1 MKNWRQFIQSLVVL
15 GYVSTTLV
23 SPVVTVLAVGE
34 NEVDPSP
41 QVEKLDAT
49 IDSEE
54 TIDSAP
60 IQDEKVVNEDN
71 NSASDTVTSEKDVE
85 IEPAEPTEVLKEDSE
100 EIKTEPKIE
109 EETTEPKT
117 NEEEVEATV
126 STAKMA
132 IEPLAADKNIALQI
146 MGINDFH
153 GALNTTG
160 TYYAPD
166 GTRLR
171 SLGTAPLLA
180 TYMNEAEQAFKAT
193 AIENGLKADSIR
205 VDSGDRVGASPA
217 VSGLLQDEPTI
228 RAYKAMGFDIGTLG
242 NHEFDEGL
250 AEYYRIT
257 KGIAPEAGKFKDYVM
272 EYSKK
277 NDGDNMEIVI
287 ANVVDKGTANIPYNW
302 KPYTVKEVDGVKVGF
317 IGIVTT
323 DIPNLV
329 LKQHYLGYDFLDEAE
344 TIEKYSKE
352 LKAKGVEAIV
362 VLAHVSAL
370 STPNKDNP
378 EAGNVG
384 GDVATIL
391 GTLDKKY
398 PEHSVDAVFS
408 GHNHQA
414 VDGVFNGTNSD
425 TLVVQSSSS
434 GKGFVNLIG
443 ELNPTTKD
451 FAETPSADVIFVEPG
466 KTPEPNVD
474 KLVKD
479 TEKIVDV
486 ITQEKIGTASGDIS
500 REVNEYKESALGNFI
515 TDGQLK
521 AARDWG
527 YKADFA
533 MTNNGGIRDNLK
545 VKEDGKTISWGA
557 AQATQPF
564 GNLLQIVEMKGSDV
578 LQVLNEQYDGGQ
590 KYFLQLSGLT
600 YRFTETSVEGQE
612 YGVLDVTLPD
622 GSSLD
627 LNKTYTVVI
636 NDFILGGG
644 DGFAGFT
651 KATKLGEIDPDTD
664 IFISYIKDLESKG
677 VIIDTKVEGRKQYI
691 SIESVIKDATT
702 LPELTEKTKELV
714 GVTVPGAT
722 VEMAL
727 RKTVISTV
735 ADDKGNFTLDLSS
748 LNLKVDDVWKLTVI
762 NPDGFAIE
770 LDVTVIAAK
779 EIPVEGDKTPVD
791 GDKTPVEGDKTPV
804 DGDKMP
810 VDGDKIPVD
819 GDKIP
824 VDGDKIPVDGDKT
837 PVDGDKMPVDGDKND
852 SSVSEEEQGKLPQT
866 GSQNLGLFSL
876 IGIAFAGSGAVIL
889 FKQKK
894 LASKK

>member
-15 GYVSTTLV
+15 GYISTTLV
-23 SPVVTVLAVGE
+23 SPVVTVLAVGD

-49 IDSEE
+49 IDSEK
-54 TIDSAP
+54 TIDSALT
-60 IQDEKVVNEDN
+60 QDEPVVTEEDK
-71 NSASDTVTSEKDVE
+71 SASDTVTSEKDVE
-85 IEPAEPTEVLKEDSE
+85 IKPIEPTEPTEVLKEDSE

-117 NEEEVEATV
+117 NEEKVEATAP
-126 STAKMA
+126 TAKMA

-160 TYYAPD
+160 TYYSSD

-171 SLGTAPLLA
+171 NLGTAPLLA
-180 TYMNEAEQAFKAT
+180 TYMNEAEQAFTTAAT
-193 AIENGLKADSIR
+193 KDGLEANSIR

-257 KGIAPEAGKFKDYVM
+257 KGIAPEPGKFKDYVM
-272 EYSKK
+272 DYSKT

-287 ANVVDKGTANIPYNW
+287 ANVVDKGTTNIPYGW
-302 KPYTVKEVDGVKVGF
+302 EAYTVKEVNGVKVGF

-329 LKQHYLGYDFLDEAE
+329 LKQHYVGYDFLDEAE

-370 STPNKDNP
+370 STFNKDNP

-391 GTLDKKY
+391 GTLDKSY

-600 YRFTETSVEGQE
+600 YRFTETAVEGQE

-627 LNKTYTVVI
+627 LDKTYTVVI

-714 GVTVPGAT
+714 GVTVPKAT

-770 LDVTVIAAK
+770 LDVPVVAAK
-779 EIPVEGDKTPVD
+779 ETPVDGDKKPVDGDKKPVDSDKTPVDSDKTPVDSDKTPVDSDKTPVDSDKTPVD
-791 GDKTPVEGDKTPV
+791 GDKKPVK
-804 DGDKMP
+804 
-810 VDGDKIPVD
+810 
-819 GDKIP
+819 
-824 VDGDKIPVDGDKT
+824 
-837 PVDGDKMPVDGDKND
+837 GDKND
-852 SSVSEEEQGKLPQT
+852 SSVSKEEQGKLPQT

-894 LASKK
+894 LANKK